1 MVKIKILKKL
11 DNFNLDVEFN
21 IKSGE
26 FISIYGKSG
35 SGKTTILRVIAGLE
49 RAKAN
54 IEVENKIYQNKK
66 IFLPP
71 QKREIGFVFQNYA
84 LFENMSVLENLLFA
98 NKNLE
103 LAKYLLKVCELED
116 KKNIK
121 PKFLSGGQK
130 QRTALARALIIKPK
144 LLLLD
149 EPLSALDNKIR
160 NKLQDEIKTLSKE
173 FKTTTILV
181 SHDLGEVYKLSDK
194 VLEINEGKIINSYK
208 IEEKLKNQIS
218 SQIIKVYKDY
228 AIALVGDEL
237 IKVKNKNYKIGD
249 IIYLKANNQ

>member
-1 MVKIKILKKL
+1 MVKIKIFKKL
-11 DNFNLDVEFN
+11 NSFNLDVNFT

-26 FISIYGKSG
+26 FISIFGKSG

-49 RAKAN
+49 SAN
-54 IEVENKIYQNKK
+54 AEIIVKDKIYQNKN
-66 IFLPP
+66 IFLTP

-98 NKNLE
+98 NKDIK

-116 KKNIK
+116 KKNLK

-130 QRTALARALIIKPK
+130 QRTALARALITKPK

-149 EPLSALDNKIR
+149 EPLSSLDSEIR
-160 NKLQDEIKTLSKE
+160 NRLQDEIKALSKE

-194 VLEINEGKIINSYK
+194 ILEIKEGKIINDFNIDNK
-208 IEEKLKNQIS
+208 IKNRIRAK
-218 SQIIKVYKDY
+218 IIKVYKDY
-228 AIALVGDEL
+228 AIALIGDEL

-249 IIYLKANNQ
+249 IIFLEAKSL